1 VQSSGINPRRI
12 LKTTAAS
19 GIFVTLF
26 LLYSN
31 STLSP
36 ESNLK
41 MEEEIRR
48 MLSKKILRISEK
60 TFTRFADY
68 IFFADKITNDE
79 MSGIKIYRINNNFPS
94 ARIFAS
100 SGRLKKNKNGL
111 IGLELNNGK
120 MFLAESK
127 DVSLLTSINFMRYS
141 FTLNSEAVLKSSK
154 RIVQLTSSVLKD
166 RIKDF
171 KARGLPAK
179 NLDVEYNMRIA
190 LAFSAFFLAL
200 AGASFGIR
208 VKSPKKVVGMGLAVL
223 MIGAYYL
230 VFMIGVHAAETGWLN
245 PTAACWIP
253 NTLCAAALVIIR

>member
-1 VQSSGINPRRI
+1 
-12 LKTTAAS
+12 
-19 GIFVTLF
+19 
-26 LLYSN
+26 
-31 STLSP
+31 
-36 ESNLK
+36 
-41 MEEEIRR
+41 
-48 MLSKKILRISEK
+48 
-60 TFTRFADY
+60 
-68 IFFADKITNDE
+68 
-79 MSGIKIYRINNNFPS
+79 
-94 ARIFAS
+94 
-100 SGRLKKNKNGL
+100 
-111 IGLELNNGK
+111 
-120 MFLAESK
+120 
-127 DVSLLTSINFMRYS
+127 MRYS